1 MKSNKKNRKKGDNL
15 ITTVL
20 VIVLVAGLSLVLY
33 PSIANWWNSF
43 HQTQVISDYVS
54 TVSKLDGKQC
64 EKILEDAHKYN
75 SKLVKQEG
83 YNPFLTSERKKE
95 YESLLNFN
103 DDGIMG
109 YIEIPLIQCQL
120 PIYHGTADEVLQF
133 AAGHIEWSSLP
144 VGGKSTH
151 TVISGHRGLPSAR
164 LFTDIDRL
172 IVGDVFSLKILNET
186 LCYEVDQI
194 KIVLPEET
202 EDLQI
207 EKGKDYC
214 TLITCTP
221 YGVNT
226 HRLLVRGHRIP
237 NSGYAGV
244 PQDAMQIEPMIIAP
258 IVAIPMLLVLL
269 IVVILPRR
277 KNSERK

>member
-1 MKSNKKNRKKGDNL
+1 MERSKKNRKKGDNL

-20 VIVLVAGLSLVLY
+20 VLVLIAGLSLLLY

-43 HQTQVISDYVS
+43 HQTRVISDYVS
-54 TVSKLDGKQC
+54 TVSKLDEDQC
-64 EKILEDAHKYN
+64 KKIMDDAHKYN
-75 SKLVKQEG
+75 SKLAEEG
-83 YNPFLTSERKKE
+83 CNTILSSEQKKE
-95 YESLLNFN
+95 YDSLLDFN

-133 AAGHIEWSSLP
+133 AAGHIEWTSLP
-144 VGGKSTH
+144 VGGESTH
-151 TVISGHRGLPSAR
+151 AVISGHRGLPSAR

-172 IVGDVFSLKILNET
+172 VVGDVFSLKILNET

-207 EKGKDYC
+207 VEGKDYC

-237 NSGYAGV
+237 NNGYAGV

-258 IVAIPMLLVLL
+258 IVALPMLLVLL
-269 IVVILPRR
+269 IAVILPRR

>member
-1 MKSNKKNRKKGDNL
+1 MKGRKKNVKKGNNL
-15 ITTVL
+15 ITVVL
-20 VIVLVAGLSLVLY
+20 VIILIAGLSLVLY
-33 PSIANWWNSF
+33 PSVANWWNSF
-43 HQTQVISDYVS
+43 HQTQVITDYNEQVAQ
-54 TVSKLDGKQC
+54 LDETQC
-64 EKILEDAHKYN
+64 DEMLEDAYAYN
-75 SKLVKQEG
+75 KKLAKHGTNPYLSKKQQ
-83 YNPFLTSERKKE
+83 KI
-95 YESLLNFN
+95 YESLLNIN

-109 YIEIPLIQCQL
+109 YVEIPSIQCQL

-144 VGGKSTH
+144 VGGESTH
-151 TVISGHRGLPSAR
+151 TVISGHRGLPSAK
-164 LFTDIDRL
+164 LFTNIDRL
-172 IVGDVFSLKILNET
+172 VVGDVFSLKILNET

-202 EDLQI
+202 DDLQI
-207 EKGKDYC
+207 KKGKDYC
-214 TLITCTP
+214 TLVTCTP

-258 IVAIPMLLVLL
+258 IVAIPMLLILLVIVL
-269 IVVILPRR
+269 LPRR
-277 KNSERK
+277 KKNERK